1 MRDTEMRISR
11 LSLLVIFGALCLMSG
26 ACARQSASE
35 LSPPSE
41 PSTST
46 VSSPEIVAAEKI
58 IASDP
63 DSPHGYNLLAVACIK
78 KARETGDHSYNK
90 KGEAAV
96 ERALAIAPD
105 DQTSRKLHA
114 TLLAAAHEFVEARDA
129 ARALVNDFPEDAFA
143 YGILVDANSE
153 LGNYDEALKAA
164 QRMVDL
170 KPNSASYSRVAH
182 MRSLH
187 GDHAGAVQML
197 TTAARTA
204 DPQDKEAQSWCL
216 MQLSREYF
224 KVGDLEKATKIADES
239 LQISPNYPLALIE
252 KARYLAAAGDLD
264 GAEQKLRTA
273 IAGVPLTEALIM
285 LGDISRKRGNL
296 DDARQQ
302 YASAEDAERA
312 GGGDIHRFALLWADQ
327 GERLDEALEVAR
339 ADYETNKDIYASDI
353 LAWCL
358 FKKGMVKEAQAV
370 IKKALR
376 LKTNDARILYHA
388 GMIEGELGN
397 RRLAA
402 RYLASALKINPNF
415 DLLQA
420 EIARAELASLGRG

>member
-1 MRDTEMRISR
+1 MKMTNMRT
-11 LSLLVIFGALCLMSG
+11 LSFLPLVILGALCLMTG
-26 ACARQSASE
+26 ACGRQSASALE
-35 LSPPSE
+35 APAE
-41 PSTST
+41 TSTS
-46 VSSPEIVAAEKI
+46 VVWSPEIVAAEKM
-58 IASDP
+58 IAKDP
-63 DSPHGYNLLAVACIK
+63 ESPLGYNLLAVACIK
-78 KARETGDHSYNK
+78 KARETGDHSFNK
-90 KGEAAV
+90 RGEAAV
-96 ERALAIAPD
+96 ERALALAPN
-105 DQTSRKLHA
+105 DQASRKLHA
-114 TLLAAAHEFVEARDA
+114 TLLASAHEFVKARET
-129 ARALVNDFPEDAFA
+129 ARALADEFPDDAFA

-164 QRMVDL
+164 QKMVDL

-216 MQLSREYF
+216 MQLGKEYF
-224 KVGDLEKATKIADES
+224 KVGDLNKAAKVVDES

-264 GAEQKLRTA
+264 GAEGKLA
-273 IAGVPLTEALIM
+273 QANAGVTLTEASIM

-296 DDARQQ
+296 EDARRQ
-302 YASAEDAERA
+302 YAAAEEVERA

-358 FKKGMVKEAQAV
+358 LKKGMAKEAQTV
-370 IKKALR
+370 IQKALR

-388 GMIEGELGN
+388 GMIERELGN
-397 RRLAA
+397 SKLAA
-402 RYLASALKINPNF
+402 KYLSAALKINPNF

-420 EIARAELASLGRG
+420 EPARIALDGLRNV